1 MPKEKKQDDKN
12 CKKKGCL
19 LRSFDNLKD
28 NLISPSI
35 DENDRQ
41 NKESY

>member
-1 MPKEKKQDDKN
+1 MPKEKNKMIKTA
-12 CKKKGCL
+12 KKKGCL